1 MVTRMKQ
8 SVAKPLAKMVVEIW
22 NLVMRATVIVAGNI
36 TITCW
41 IA

>member
-1 MVTRMKQ
+1 MKQ

-22 NLVMRATVIVAGNI
+22 NFVIRATVIVAGNM
-36 TITCW
+36 TMTCW